1 MNTWIRA
8 AAVTAGVV
16 WLTGCVAQEKYNAL
30 RLDRDRLAEQL
41 AASQAEASAA
51 RAEAE
56 SLRQT
61 LAIIR
66 SSGEGAQQIIANL
79 TSQNAEL
86 QRQLDELN
94 RRYAEALGRPAGS
107 PALPP
112 ALDNAL
118 KDLAAANPEILE
130 FDSEKGVLRF
140 KADVTFASGDAT
152 LTPRGAEVVRRFA
165 AILNR
170 DARGFEFIVA
180 GHTDNVRVANPETI
194 RRGHKDNWY
203 LSAHRAITVAQ
214 ALINENVQPTRMGIT
229 GYAEYRPVAPNT
241 TEQGRARNRR
251 VEVLILPTTIR
262 LAPSPGTATPA
273 GAGGVK

>member
-1 MNTWIRA
+1 MKTWIRA
-8 AAVTAGVV
+8 AAVTAGAV

-94 RRYAEALGRPAGS
+94 RRYAEALGRPVGS

-112 ALDNAL
+112 ALDTAL

-130 FDSEKGVLRF
+130 FDSDKGVLRF
-140 KADVTFASGDAT
+140 RADVTFASGDAT

-194 RRGHKDNWY
+194 RRGHRDNWY

-262 LAPSPGTATPA
+262 LAPLPGAAAPA
-273 GAGGVK
+273 GATGVK